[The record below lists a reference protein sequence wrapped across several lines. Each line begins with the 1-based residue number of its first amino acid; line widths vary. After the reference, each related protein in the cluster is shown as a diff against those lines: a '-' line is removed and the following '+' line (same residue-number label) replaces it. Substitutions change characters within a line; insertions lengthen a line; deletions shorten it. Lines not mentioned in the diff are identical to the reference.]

1 MAVVSLAL
9 TLLRTG
15 PQTRTCTRAQRPGA
29 AADPCPWLHRPA
41 PPPAA
46 RVPCASACPQ
56 IFAPRIYN
64 CHSET
69 PRNAAE
75 TLVYDP

>member
-1 MAVVSLAL
+1 VVSLAL

-46 RVPCASACPQ
+46 RVPCACPQ
-56 IFAPRIYN
+56 NEVRKSLRPGFTTVTA
-64 CHSET
+64 
-69 PRNAAE
+69 RNAAKR
-75 TLVYDP
+75 Y